1 MHKNVAKKQIQTLS
15 NKSSRESI
23 SVLNK
28 WLKSIWK
35 DFKDYNILPNIRFA
49 ILLRKKKLKTLNDLR
64 FQNFFHIFIF
74 YCYTYFWTINKTFY
88 SYYH

>member
-49 ILLRKKKLKTLNDLR
+49 ILLRKKKFENFEWFAFSKLLPYIHFLLLYLFLN
-64 FQNFFHIFIF
+64 H
-74 YCYTYFWTINKTFY
+74 K
-88 SYYH
+88 